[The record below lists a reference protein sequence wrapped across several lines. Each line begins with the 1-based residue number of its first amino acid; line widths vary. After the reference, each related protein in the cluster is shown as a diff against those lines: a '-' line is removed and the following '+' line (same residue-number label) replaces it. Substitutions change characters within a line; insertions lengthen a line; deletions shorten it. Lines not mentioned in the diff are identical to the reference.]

1 MKSKW
6 GIRKLGDLCNIS
18 SSKRIFAREYCSKG
32 VPFYRGKE
40 IIEMPFL
47 QNYLFLRSVMRK
59 LRRKM
64 MFLE

>member
-40 IIEMPFL
+40 IIEKHKGNAVSTEPVSYTHL
-47 QNYLFLRSVMRK
+47 TLPTIRLV
-59 LRRKM
+59 
-64 MFLE
+64 